1 MTAAVIELAGGTL
14 SICGETL
21 TSEATTDDATTPGF
35 DAVDDASSALEA
47 LCIRVEGD
55 RRLAL
60 ARDLTVLALN
70 CVASGFG
77 PECQG
82 AGSSLAELFASCNA
96 ACASDSPGVASCI
109 ASIAAVSSQCEEGDL
124 PALALLG
131 NPATC
136 SDPGPAG
143 SSKACSAAR
152 KTRCTILSPGR
163 GSCREP

>member
-1 MTAAVIELAGGTL
+1 VTAAVIELAGGSL
-14 SICGETL
+14 SICGQTL
-21 TSEATTDDATTPGF
+21 TSEATTDDPSTPAL

-55 RRLAL
+55 RRLVL
-60 ARDLTVLALN
+60 ARELTILALN

-82 AGSSLAELFASCNA
+82 AGGSLAELFASCNA
-96 ACASDSPGVASCI
+96 VCASDSAAVGSCLASL
-109 ASIAAVSSQCEEGDL
+109 AAVSSRCEEGDL

-131 NPATC
+131 NADSC

-152 KTRCTILSPGR
+152 KTRCTILAPGR